1 MEQENIQ
8 ISVIIPVYNT
18 EAHLNACLD
27 GVLSQNIP
35 HLEVICVDDG
45 STDHSLEVLHQ
56 YAAKDSRVVVL
67 TQPNSYAGVARNHG
81 LEVARGE
88 YVAFLDSDDHFLPGA
103 LEGLYAQAK
112 AHDLDVLKAGFSYV
126 EEGGE
131 PYTTLYSTLSC
142 ISQVQAQ
149 RVLRFDQLPLRLL
162 QVPDVPWNGLYR
174 RAFLE
179 QNHIRFNSLRCI
191 NDHSFWIACLIHAPR
206 LMVTHTP
213 VACYRV
219 EQSTSLVGRKAA
231 HFHCQLESYEIV
243 REMAKDLPDKLR
255 RSVMRNELNG
265 MFGWYERLRPQAPDV
280 EGLDRQV
287 AEFLKGLDEEE
298 VGVKFLQSF
307 SYSESYYA
315 LRYGQ
320 PAPKRPNPL
329 VRAVSCW
336 RDHGWTYTW
345 EKLRSRGQQTWVR

>member
-1 MEQENIQ
+1 MQ

-35 HLEVICVDDG
+35 NLEVICVDDG
-45 STDHSLEVLHQ
+45 STDRSLEVLRE
-56 YAAKDSRVVVL
+56 YAARDPRVVVL
-67 TQPNSYAGVARNHG
+67 TQKNSFAGVARNHG

-88 YVAFLDSDDHFLPGA
+88 YVAFLDSDDQFLPGA

-112 AHDLDVLKAGFSYV
+112 EHDLDVIKAGFSYV
-126 EEGGE
+126 EPGGE

-142 ISQVQAQ
+142 IGKGQAK
-149 RVLRFDQLPLRLL
+149 RVMRFTDLPLRLL

-179 QNHIRFNSLRCI
+179 QNHIHFNNLRCI

-231 HFHCQLESYEIV
+231 HSHCQLESYQIV
-243 REMAKDLPDKLR
+243 REMVKDLPDKLR
-255 RSVMRNELNG
+255 RAVMRNELNG

-287 AEFLKGLDEEE
+287 AEFLKGL
-298 VGVKFLQSF
+298 G
-307 SYSESYYA
+307 
-315 LRYGQ
+315 
-320 PAPKRPNPL
+320 
-329 VRAVSCW
+329 
-336 RDHGWTYTW
+336 
-345 EKLRSRGQQTWVR
+345 